1 MGWRVLNMPGQ
12 AYEAVVRIAVR
23 QHGYVTTAQAREHG
37 VDRHALKKMANRG
50 NLERVSRGLYRVPS
64 LPYSEF
70 SDYMEAVLWPEGE
83 TGVVSHESALSLFKL
98 SDVSPDRV
106 HITLPTGYRIR
117 RRQIPRRFSV
127 HYADLESREVDS
139 LEGVPVTTPER
150 ALRDCHEAGTG
161 ARLLRQA
168 IEEAEREGYLSPAAA
183 VDFLHGSE
191 QPAQE
196 DGL

>member
-1 MGWRVLNMPGQ
+1 
-12 AYEAVVRIAVR
+12 
-23 QHGYVTTAQAREHG
+23 
-37 VDRHALKKMANRG
+37 
-50 NLERVSRGLYRVPS
+50 
-64 LPYSEF
+64 
-70 SDYMEAVLWPEGE
+70 MEAVLWPDGE

-150 ALRDCHEAGTG
+150 ALRDCHQAGTG

-168 IEEAEREGYLSPAAA
+168 IEEAEREGYLSPAEAA
-183 VDFLHGSE
+183 VLTRELLPAPASE
-191 QPAQE
+191 
-196 DGL
+196 